1 MQERTFFVLTD
12 PLATLGLLQCLVSHV
27 LFPISIWFEID
38 RNSEFLSPVT
48 LIAFVFWIS
57 RIVYLPS
64 HSIFSLTLGHLPCLS
79 QSERTRV
86 CCIFDGLTE
95 MSFLSHKIPY
105 QTINSPCNIK
115 WPRNVRTLS
124 KLQFLNIF
132 KKFPNQSYNSGKRLA
147 LVKWQ

>member
-1 MQERTFFVLTD
+1 MTKTVKRKNPSEKNMQERTFFVLTD

-38 RNSEFLSPVT
+38 QNSEFLSPVT

-105 QTINSPCNIK
+105 QTHK
-115 WPRNVRTLS
+115 LTL
-124 KLQFLNIF
+124 QYQMT
-132 KKFPNQSYNSGKRLA
+132 KKCKDLI
-147 LVKWQ
+147 